1 MMNEDSVETDRII
14 NQFNTGVAKRIFI
27 LKEVQNE
34 EEEEEEE
41 ELCGEGSDSQL
52 DKEKV
57 GVREIESDYKL
68 G

>member
-1 MMNEDSVETDRII
+1 MNEDSVETDRII

-34 EEEEEEE
+34 EEEEEE
-41 ELCGEGSDSQL
+41 LCEEGSDSQL

>member
-1 MMNEDSVETDRII
+1 MVDEGSVETDRII

-27 LKEVQNE
+27 LKKVQNE

-41 ELCGEGSDSQL
+41 ELCEEGSDSQL
-52 DKEKV
+52 DEEKV
-57 GVREIESDYKL
+57 GVREIESDYIL